1 MERTAWLGGNDNITG
16 FIHFNHWLKLKRNMR
31 RLWTGNNS
39 IGMKILIRHKR
50 KEEEITLVSR
60 NVSITVTVTLVSR
73 RKRSGQSPVCSIGV
87 MFSWLQSDV
96 RPNTPGTG
104 SLDSNCRPSARLCTH
119 QSGSGVRAG
128 RTIACRYFWNWNSHR
143 SDLSSDEWT
152 LSYNY
157 RIRILWSLN
166 HILANA
172 KFGE

>member
-50 KEEEITLVSR
+50 KEEEITLVTR

-87 MFSWLQSDV
+87 MFSCSAALTVQRDPTRQEPVIWTQ
-96 RPNTPGTG
+96 TAG
-104 SLDSNCRPSARLCTH
+104 SLT
-119 QSGSGVRAG
+119 AG
-128 RTIACRYFWNWNSHR
+128 RLSSLTSLVAESDPAAFIVCRYIWNKSV
-143 SDLSSDEWT
+143 
-152 LSYNY
+152 
-157 RIRILWSLN
+157 SL
-166 HILANA
+166 IWWLDI
-172 KFGE
+172 